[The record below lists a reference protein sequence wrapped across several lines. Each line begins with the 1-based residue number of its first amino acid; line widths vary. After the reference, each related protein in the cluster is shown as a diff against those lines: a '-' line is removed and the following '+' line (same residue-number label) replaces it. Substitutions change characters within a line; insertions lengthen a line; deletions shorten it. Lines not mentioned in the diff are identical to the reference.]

1 MAAATATV
9 SAAAMVGEWVNSREL
24 SEGREWVDAREREGV
39 GGSAAATDFMVVVG
53 GGGFW
58 ILGCHDFG
66 GKS

>member
-1 MAAATATV
+1 
-9 SAAAMVGEWVNSREL
+9 MVGEWVNSREL